1 MGSGARFVVR
11 GERKRAVA
19 LRELGASAQEY
30 REDELRQEDA
40 HEHGQGGRRW
50 NNPRPGALLPAVAL
64 AKASAGGSVF
74 EPAMSPMRVK

>member
-1 MGSGARFVVR
+1 MESDARFVVR

-30 REDELRQEDA
+30 REHELRQEDA
-40 HEHGQGGRRW
+40 HEHGQGVDGGITHGR
-50 NNPRPGALLPAVAL
+50 ALLPAVAL